1 MKIYYLDFKSGE
13 ALTHIFKLTGK
24 GSRSHKKIEVW
35 VSMIRNISENVLVM
49 RKKYVKML
57 KPV

>member
-1 MKIYYLDFKSGE
+1 MKIYYLNFKSGE
-13 ALTHIFKLTGK
+13 ALIHILKLTGK